1 VSTRF
6 NPKTWPCMSRS
17 WRTTL
22 FIIACGL
29 SDPLCLWAET
39 SLPIPRTSSTT
50 ERQFQEEA
58 LYLKEETISIASRH
72 EQPISESPSNVY
84 VITDEDI
91 RMSGTTDLPTIL
103 RRIPGLEVMQMS
115 GADFNV
121 SVRGNNQPIA
131 NKLLVLVDGRSI
143 YVDLQGTV
151 YWKAL
156 PVTLPEIKRIEVLKG
171 PASALYGFNAFDGIV
186 NIITKAPEEMKG
198 TTLQFGGGELG
209 TVTSAAVTAG
219 TIGNLGFRVSAG
231 RDQNQQWR
239 DEDALAFRA
248 HKLNVATHYA
258 LSEHSTLHV
267 SGGVVDTNRFDGQI
281 GETVSTSTRLTQAYV
296 SAGVDWGTLSI
307 RTWWSRLS
315 SASLPTAN
323 PLLSNF
329 LTITDRN
336 GQTLSSTVADTYN
349 LDVQHMIKLGGSHQ
363 VTYGLN
369 YRHISLTGNINSEV
383 SREDRLG
390 LFIQDE
396 WRVTPRISLVAGGRY
411 DMDTFI
417 NPTLSPRLAVIYQL
431 SPNHSFR
438 ASASVAYRPP
448 TLIETSLDQRARTT
462 IPTGLAPPAP
472 STFTNVI
479 PVRGSAGLDPEQIIS
494 GDVGYQ
500 GWWLQH
506 RLRTRGDLFFS
517 HLSDLISS
525 RNVSATQATFVND
538 QGHANIYGMEVGIEV
553 LVTTWL
559 SGYANYSYELF
570 DHTFLGTVRRGAPS
584 HKANVGLRGIWDNGI
599 SADMSYHY
607 IGQATYPVAQTFTL
621 LAPFGVP
628 FVNPHVSSY
637 NLLNLRLGYRFWQQQ
652 SAAGYLREA
661 EVALSVFNA
670 LNDTHREHP
679 LGDLLGTRV
688 MGWLT
693 VKL

>member
-1 VSTRF
+1 
-6 NPKTWPCMSRS
+6 MM
-17 WRTTL
+17 
-22 FIIACGL
+22 ACWVIV
-29 SDPLCLWAET
+29 PHETWAEP
-39 SLPIPRTSSTT
+39 SFPIPRTSSTT
-50 ERQFQEEA
+50 KQQIQQEA
-58 LYLKEETISIASRH
+58 LYLKEETVSIASRH
-72 EQPISESPSNVY
+72 EQPISEAPSNVY

-91 RMSGTTDLPTIL
+91 RLSGAIDLPTIL
-103 RRIPGLEVMQMS
+103 RRIPGVEVMQMS

-121 SVRGNNQPIA
+121 SIRGNNQPIA

-186 NIITKAPEEMKG
+186 NIITKTPEEMKG

-209 TVTSAAVTAG
+209 TVTSAAVTAA
-219 TIGNLGFRVSAG
+219 TIGNLGVRISAG

-239 DEDALAFRA
+239 DEDALAFRS
-248 HKLNVATHYA
+248 HKLNVATQYA
-258 LSEHSTLHV
+258 LSGNSTLHI
-267 SGGVVDTNRFDGQI
+267 SGGVVDTNRFDGQV

-296 SAGVDWGTLSI
+296 SAGLDWGTLSI

-323 PLLSNF
+323 PLLSNL

-336 GQTLSSTVADTYN
+336 GQALSSTVADTYN
-349 LDVQHMIKLGGSHQ
+349 LDLQHMIKLGESHQ
-363 VTYGLN
+363 FTYGLN
-369 YRHISLTGNINSEV
+369 YRHISLTSNINSEV

-390 LFIQDE
+390 LFVQDE

-448 TLIETSLDQRARTT
+448 TLIETSLDQHARTT
-462 IPTGLAPPAP
+462 IPTGLAPPFP
-472 STFTNVI
+472 STITNVI
-479 PVRGSAGLDPEQIIS
+479 AVRGSADLAPEQIIS
-494 GDVGYQ
+494 SDVGYQ
-500 GWWLQH
+500 GWWFQH

-517 HLSDLISS
+517 YLSDLIGN
-525 RNVSATQATFVND
+525 RNVSSVQATFVND

-553 LVTTWL
+553 LITTWL
-559 SGYANYSYELF
+559 SGYANYSYEFF
-570 DHTFLGTVRRGAPS
+570 DQTFLGTVRRGSPH
-584 HKANVGLRGIWDNGI
+584 HKANIGLRGTWANGV
-599 SADMSYHY
+599 SADISYHY
-607 IGQATYPVAQTFTL
+607 VGQATYPVALTFTA

-628 FVNPHVSSY
+628 FVNPHISNY
-637 NLLNLRLGYRFWQQQ
+637 NLLNFRLGYRFWQQH

-661 EVALSVFNA
+661 EVALSVFNT

-693 VKL
+693 LRL

>member
-1 VSTRF
+1 MSTRF

-431 SPNHSFR
+431 SPNHAFR

-517 HLSDLISS
+517 HLSDLISN

-553 LVTTWL
+553 LATTWL

-693 VKL
+693 LKL

>member
-1 VSTRF
+1 MIV
-6 NPKTWPCMSRS
+6 PPQ
-17 WRTTL
+17 
-22 FIIACGL
+22 A
-29 SDPLCLWAET
+29 WAEP
-39 SLPIPRTSSTT
+39 SLSIPRSSSAT
-50 ERQFQEEA
+50 ERQLQEEA
-58 LYLKEETISIASRH
+58 LYLKEETVSIASRH
-72 EQPISESPSNVY
+72 EQPISEAPSNVY

-91 RMSGTTDLPTIL
+91 RLSGATDVPTIL
-103 RRIPGLEVMQMS
+103 RRVPGLEVMQMS

-121 SVRGNNQPIA
+121 SIRGNNQPMA

-171 PASALYGFNAFDGIV
+171 PASALYGFNAFDGVV
-186 NIITKAPEEMKG
+186 NIITKSPEEMRG
-198 TTLQFGGGELG
+198 ATLQFGGGELG
-209 TVTSAAVTAG
+209 TITSSAVAAATM
-219 TIGNLGFRVSAG
+219 GNLGVRVSAG

-239 DEDALAFRA
+239 DEDALAFRS
-248 HKLNVATHYA
+248 HKLNVTTQYA
-258 LSEHSTLHV
+258 LSGNSTLHL
-267 SGGVVDTNRFDGQI
+267 SGGVVDTNRYDGQV
-281 GETVSTSTRLTQAYV
+281 GETVSTRTDLTQAYV
-296 SAGVDWGTLSI
+296 SAGLDWSTFSI

-315 SASLPTAN
+315 SASIPNAN
-323 PLLSNF
+323 PLIANF

-336 GQTLSSTVADTYN
+336 GQSLSSTVADTYN
-349 LDVQHMIKLGGSHQ
+349 LDLQHMIKLGGSHQ
-363 VTYGLN
+363 FTYGFN
-369 YRHISLTGNINSEV
+369 YRHLSLSSNISSGL

-390 LFIQDE
+390 LFVQDE
-396 WRVTPRISLVAGGRY
+396 WQITPSISVVAGGRY
-411 DMDTFI
+411 DLDTFI
-417 NPTLSPRLAVIYQL
+417 NPTVSPRLAVIYQL

-448 TLIETSLDQRARTT
+448 TLIETSLDQRAKTT
-462 IPTGLAPPAP
+462 IPTELAPPSP
-472 STFTNVI
+472 TTFTTVI
-479 PVRGSAGLDPEQIIS
+479 PVRGSANLAPEQIIS
-494 GDVGYQ
+494 GEIGYQ
-500 GWWLQH
+500 GWWFQH
-506 RLRTRGDLFFS
+506 RLRTRGDLFFN
-517 HLSDLISS
+517 HLSDLIGN

-553 LVTTWL
+553 LATTWL

-570 DHTFLGTVRRGAPS
+570 DHTFLGTVRRGAPH
-584 HKANVGLRGIWDNGI
+584 HKANVGLRGIWSTGV
-599 SADMSYHY
+599 SADVSYHY
-607 IGQATYPVAQTFTL
+607 VGQATYPVAQTLTL

-628 FVNPHVSSY
+628 FINPQVSNY

-652 SAAGYLREA
+652 SAAGYLRDA

>member
-1 VSTRF
+1 
-6 NPKTWPCMSRS
+6 M
-17 WRTTL
+17 TTNRL
-22 FIIACGL
+22 DKIMAVVACL
-29 SDPLCLWAET
+29 MILPLQAWAEP
-39 SLPIPRTSSTT
+39 SFSIPRASSTT
-50 ERQFQEEA
+50 ERQLQEES
-58 LYLKEETISIASRH
+58 LYLKEEIVSIASRH
-72 EQPISESPSNVY
+72 EQPISEAPSNVY

-91 RMSGTTDLPTIL
+91 RLSGATDLPTIL
-103 RRIPGLEVMQMS
+103 RRIPGVEIMQMS

-121 SVRGNNQPIA
+121 SIRGNNQPIA

-186 NIITKAPEEMKG
+186 NIITKTPEDMKG

-209 TVTSAAVTAG
+209 TMTSAAVTAA
-219 TIGNLGFRVSAG
+219 TIGNLGLRISAG

-239 DEDALAFRA
+239 DEDALAFRS
-248 HKLNVATHYA
+248 HKLNVATQYA
-258 LSEHSTLHV
+258 LSDNSTVHI

-296 SAGVDWGTLSI
+296 SAGLDWGTLSL

-336 GQTLSSTVADTYN
+336 GQALSSTVADTYN
-349 LDVQHMIKLGGSHQ
+349 LDLQHMIKVGGTHQ
-363 VTYGLN
+363 FTYGLN
-369 YRHISLTGNINSEV
+369 YRHISLTSNINSDV

-390 LFIQDE
+390 LFVQDE

-462 IPTGLAPPAP
+462 IPTGLPPPAP
-472 STFTNVI
+472 STITNVI

-500 GWWLQH
+500 GWWFQH

-517 HLSDLISS
+517 HLSDLIGN

-553 LVTTWL
+553 LATTWL

-570 DHTFLGTVRRGAPS
+570 DHTFLGTVRRGAPN
-584 HKANVGLRGIWDNGI
+584 HKANVGLRGIWSTGV
-599 SADMSYHY
+599 SADLSYHY
-607 IGQATYPVAQTFTL
+607 VGQATYPVAQTFTL

-628 FVNPHVSSY
+628 FVSPHVNSY
-637 NLLNLRLGYRFWQQQ
+637 NLLNLRVGYRFWQQT
-652 SAAGYLREA
+652 AEAGYLRDA
-661 EVALSVFNA
+661 EIALSVFNA

-693 VKL
+693 VRL